1 MKKPYQKT
9 MYACFIGYIVQA
21 IVNNFVPL
29 LFVTFQTDYRVPLQ
43 KITLLITVNFLI
55 QLCVD
60 LLSAGFIDRIGY
72 RASVL
77 LAHGFAAAGLILLT
91 ILPDRTADPFE
102 GILLAV
108 VVYALGGGLLEVLVS
123 PILEACPTD
132 NKASAMSLLHSFYCW
147 GQMGVVL
154 LSTLFFTVFG
164 IANWKALALVWAAV
178 PILNGVLF
186 ATAPIYPLNPE
197 GGAGLTLK
205 ELCRNKVFW
214 LLMLMMLGAGAA
226 ENTVSQWA
234 SAFAE
239 EGLGVTKTVG
249 DLAGPMA
256 FAALMGTARLIYGK
270 WGHKL
275 HLEKCMLGSSLL
287 CVAAYLAIA
296 LVPDPR
302 LALVGCAVCGF
313 AVGILWPGTFSK
325 GAAGYGYPG
334 VRRQYAPRDFGGDR
348 LSLAAG
354 AVLGVWEEAE
364 SRGGKCAGGYEP
376 LPWLTD
382 YKNKNGALFYKGTA
396 VFMGVWITFGICGYT
411 HPCRTG

>member
-91 ILPDRTADPFE
+91 ILPDRTADPFV

-154 LSTLFFTVFG
+154 LSTLFFSVFG
-164 IANWKALALVWAAV
+164 IANW
-178 PILNGVLF
+178 
-186 ATAPIYPLNPE
+186 
-197 GGAGLTLK
+197 
-205 ELCRNKVFW
+205 
-214 LLMLMMLGAGAA
+214 
-226 ENTVSQWA
+226 
-234 SAFAE
+234 
-239 EGLGVTKTVG
+239 
-249 DLAGPMA
+249 
-256 FAALMGTARLIYGK
+256 
-270 WGHKL
+270 
-275 HLEKCMLGSSLL
+275 
-287 CVAAYLAIA
+287 
-296 LVPDPR
+296 
-302 LALVGCAVCGF
+302 
-313 AVGILWPGTFSK
+313 
-325 GAAGYGYPG
+325 
-334 VRRQYAPRDFGGDR
+334 
-348 LSLAAG
+348 
-354 AVLGVWEEAE
+354 
-364 SRGGKCAGGYEP
+364 
-376 LPWLTD
+376 
-382 YKNKNGALFYKGTA
+382 
-396 VFMGVWITFGICGYT
+396 
-411 HPCRTG
+411 

>member
-91 ILPDRTADPFE
+91 ILPDRTADLFE

-325 GAAGYGYPG
+325 GAAAIPK
-334 VRRQYAPRDFGGDR
+334 GGT
-348 LSLAAG
+348 AMF
-354 AVLGVWEEAE
+354 
-364 SRGGKCAGGYEP
+364 
-376 LPWLTD
+376 
-382 YKNKNGALFYKGTA
+382 ALFALAGTWGA
-396 VFMGVWITFGICGYT
+396 APDPPWRVWLPGCATAICAEGFWRGSSF
-411 HPCRTG
+411 PCCWCCAWCLGRSGKPRREMRRRIRTAPMVNRL

>member
-325 GAAGYGYPG
+325 GAAAIPKGGTAMFALFALAGDLGCSAGPTLAG
-334 VRRQYAPRDFGGDR
+334 MVTRVCDGNMRRGILAGIVFPLLLVLCLVFGKKR
-348 LSLAAG
+348 KAAAG
-354 AVLGVWEEAE
+354 NAQADTNCSHG
-364 SRGGKCAGGYEP
+364 
-376 LPWLTD
+376 
-382 YKNKNGALFYKGTA
+382 
-396 VFMGVWITFGICGYT
+396 
-411 HPCRTG
+411 

>member
-60 LLSAGFIDRIGY
+60 LLSTGFIDRIGY

-91 ILPDRTADPFE
+91 ILPDRTADPFV

-214 LLMLMMLGAGAA
+214 LLMLMMLA
-226 ENTVSQWA
+226 
-234 SAFAE
+234 
-239 EGLGVTKTVG
+239 
-249 DLAGPMA
+249 P
-256 FAALMGTARLIYGK
+256 
-270 WGHKL
+270 
-275 HLEKCMLGSSLL
+275 
-287 CVAAYLAIA
+287 
-296 LVPDPR
+296 
-302 LALVGCAVCGF
+302 
-313 AVGILWPGTFSK
+313 
-325 GAAGYGYPG
+325 
-334 VRRQYAPRDFGGDR
+334 VRRRIP
-348 LSLAAG
+348 LASG
-354 AVLGVWEEAE
+354 
-364 SRGGKCAGGYEP
+364 RPP
-376 LPWLTD
+376 LRR
-382 YKNKNGALFYKGTA
+382 KGW
-396 VFMGVWITFGICGYT
+396 GS
-411 HPCRTG
+411 PKP

>member
-91 ILPDRTADPFE
+91 ILPDRTADPFV

-186 ATAPIYPLNPE
+186 ATAPIYSLNPE

-226 ENTVSQWA
+226 ENTV
-234 SAFAE
+234 
-239 EGLGVTKTVG
+239 
-249 DLAGPMA
+249 
-256 FAALMGTARLIYGK
+256 
-270 WGHKL
+270 
-275 HLEKCMLGSSLL
+275 
-287 CVAAYLAIA
+287 
-296 LVPDPR
+296 
-302 LALVGCAVCGF
+302 
-313 AVGILWPGTFSK
+313 
-325 GAAGYGYPG
+325 
-334 VRRQYAPRDFGGDR
+334 RDR
-348 LSLAAG
+348 KS
-354 AVLGVWEEAE
+354 VV
-364 SRGGKCAGGYEP
+364 
-376 LPWLTD
+376 
-382 YKNKNGALFYKGTA
+382 
-396 VFMGVWITFGICGYT
+396 
-411 HPCRTG
+411 